1 MNPARIP
8 AVGHREAL
16 LQGAKQCLLEQGYG
30 RTTAR
35 DIVAASGTNLASI
48 GYHFGSKEALLTEAM
63 IEAVGD
69 WGEELERALAT
80 APEPSGDPLERFA
93 ASWSRVIETFATHR
107 EAWTAS
113 IEAFVQAEHNPELR
127 KQLAEAIEMARTGLA
142 ALFQGIA
149 EDAPEARA
157 VGSLHLAL
165 LDGLIIQ
172 WMLDP
177 ERAPSGEDLADGLR
191 TILAT
196 GR

>member
-1 MNPARIP
+1 M
-8 AVGHREAL
+8 GHREAL
-16 LQGAKQCLLEQGYG
+16 LQGAKQCLRDQGYG

-63 IEAVGD
+63 IDAIED
-69 WGEELERALAT
+69 WGAELERIVAAGPDLD
-80 APEPSGDPLERFA
+80 GDPLERFA
-93 ASWSRVIETFATHR
+93 ATWSRVIGTFETHR
-107 EAWTAS
+107 GVWVAS
-113 IEAFVQAEHNPELR
+113 FEAFAQAQHLPALR
-127 KQLAEAIEMARTGLA
+127 ERLADAIEQGRTGLA
-142 ALFQGIA
+142 AVLQGIP

-165 LDGLIIQ
+165 LDGLMIQ

-191 TILAT
+191 TILA
-196 GR
+196 GAR